1 MRDEY
6 RNQLQAAGCG
16 CGRSIETAITYV
28 IGFPNTL
35 VIHLQPP
42 CDITYSI
49 EVTKLVQKAYYYTV
63 KVVYELASIVLKLN
77 DSVIMFKREMGK
89 LYKMQTKV
97 SFIQV
102 EERYLK
108 VIMLSRGV
116 SEVCLFYDKSL
127 HKEKNTLKADD
138 DTWPYNCL
146 ELDSEALP
154 FLGKFSIG
162 GVRITSEDVQQ
173 MLSKDWYSSGHID
186 KYMKCLSENVRMHQ
200 RKILFVASHWVANSF
215 FL

>member
-1 MRDEY
+1 MY
-6 RNQLQAAGCG
+6 RRKRTKNIAEKHPGIVAL
-16 CGRSIETAITYV
+16 ETTITYV

-42 CDITYSI
+42 YITYSI

-77 DSVIMFKREMGK
+77 DSVITFKREKGK
-89 LYKMQTKV
+89 LYNMQTKV

-108 VIMLSRGV
+108 VIILSRGV

-138 DTWPYNCL
+138 DTWPYMT
-146 ELDSEALP
+146 
-154 FLGKFSIG
+154 
-162 GVRITSEDVQQ
+162 V
-173 MLSKDWYSSGHID
+173 
-186 KYMKCLSENVRMHQ
+186 
-200 RKILFVASHWVANSF
+200 
-215 FL
+215 